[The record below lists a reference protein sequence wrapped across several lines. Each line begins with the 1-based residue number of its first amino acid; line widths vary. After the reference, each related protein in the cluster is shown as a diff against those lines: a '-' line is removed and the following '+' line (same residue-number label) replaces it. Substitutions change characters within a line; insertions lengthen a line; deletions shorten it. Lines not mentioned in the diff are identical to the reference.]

1 MKHILSHS
9 QNSKKSAIK
18 IIPIR
23 KKDFAKKI
31 KTLGKFAQSITK
43 DKADKLKVGDSFFIR
58 DNNGVIIS
66 VIKIIRQ
73 NPNIWSFAG
82 LIKKLPEG
90 IYEIDENFDAETATQ
105 ITAGWEI
112 GGYRFDRYKKTAVLK
127 PKLLAPKN
135 ADLQEAKRIATSV
148 TLARDLINTPPA
160 DLGPEEF
167 AAQARKIA
175 TKYKAKITI
184 LKDKQLLKEGYEA
197 IYTVGKASEKRPHLV
212 DIRWGNA
219 KHPKVR
225 LVGKGVTFDTG
236 GLNLKSGGGMRNMKK
251 DMGGA
256 AIVLATA
263 AAIMDAKLPVN
274 LRVLIPLAENHISDN
289 AFRPSDVIRT
299 RAGITVEVDNTDA
312 EGRLILCEPL
322 AEADSEK
329 PDLLIDVATLTGAAR
344 VAVGTEISAFMT
356 KDDKLAAKF
365 SEKGEKYRDNVW
377 RLPLYKHYERM
388 LVSNVADLVNSP
400 DSGMGGA
407 ITAALF
413 LKSFVKNTKSWMH
426 VDTNAWNVSPRVGR
440 PVGGEAMAMR
450 ALYELIKE
458 RYKK

>member
-1 MKHILSHS
+1 
-9 QNSKKSAIK
+9 
-18 IIPIR
+18 
-23 KKDFAKKI
+23 
-31 KTLGKFAQSITK
+31 
-43 DKADKLKVGDSFFIR
+43 
-58 DNNGVIIS
+58 
-66 VIKIIRQ
+66 
-73 NPNIWSFAG
+73 
-82 LIKKLPEG
+82 
-90 IYEIDENFDAETATQ
+90 
-105 ITAGWEI
+105 
-112 GGYRFDRYKKTAVLK
+112 
-127 PKLLAPKN
+127 
-135 ADLQEAKRIATSV
+135 LQEAKRIATSV